1 MITRRKRY
9 VYGDCNIKGDC
20 GILKDVVLDKKDYGV
35 SFCDLATE
43 CDIEG
48 HEPDIFSDGGR
59 DFVQRCKICGLER
72 DVKLIQKEGVYAG
85 RDLIQRWHPTKL
97 HYGEWYDSDYEC
109 YECEENC
116 IISRPMD
123 YFKCPNCHRTHS
135 WELNYFDGF
144 LHTNGD
150 DKLLYDCLRCNTKD
164 QVIA

>member
-48 HEPDIFSDGGR
+48 HMPDIFGEGGG
-59 DFVQRCKICGLER
+59 DYVQRCKICGLKR
-72 DVKLIQKEGVYAG
+72 DVILTQKDGNYAG
-85 RDLIQRWHPTKL
+85 RDLIQRWHQAEY
-97 HYGEWYDSDYEC
+97 HYGEWYDSEC

-123 YFKCPNCHRTHS
+123 YFKCPNCGESHKST
-135 WELNYFDGF
+135 EDYFNGF
-144 LHTNGD
+144 FHTNGD
-150 DKLLYDCLRCNTKD
+150 TTLLFDCMICEAQD
-164 QVIA
+164 QIIA